1 MPCHDISDMH
11 SEVLQH
17 IFPEAEPT
25 QAVDSMNEG
34 GGWWRSATIPSNM
47 AIYGNGLTWC
57 LCFGMFRRSQGH
69 FRYLQIVSKCSFHL
83 FRLHQKHTLTCDS
96 VAIPWPMA
104 LQVEPSGESQGGPGL
119 GRKDPVSSVEV
130 ATRIID
136 RWAEEQTTSRFP
148 DPIAD
153 VDGVWWCLGM
163 LWCINIISSS
173 IIIIIITY
181 NYIRL
186 STVYMII
193 YYDILKILASFGIK
207 ANNVSTSTAWE
218 PFTCRSMWM

>member
-69 FRYLQIVSKCSFHL
+69 FRYLQ
-83 FRLHQKHTLTCDS
+83 
-96 VAIPWPMA
+96 
-104 LQVEPSGESQGGPGL
+104 
-119 GRKDPVSSVEV
+119 
-130 ATRIID
+130 ID

>member
-1 MPCHDISDMH
+1 MIS
-11 SEVLQH
+11 VICIPRFYN
-17 IFPEAEPT
+17 IFSQRLNPHRPWT
-25 QAVDSMNEG
+25 QWMKVEDG
-34 GGWWRSATIPSNM
+34 GGVQPYHPTWQYM
-47 AIYGNGLTWC
+47 AMAWLDVC
-57 LCFGMFRRSQGH
+57 VFGMFRRSQGH
-69 FRYLQIVSKCSFHL
+69 VRYLQIVSKCSFHL
-83 FRLHQKHTLTCDS
+83 FRLHQKHLRLTCDS

-186 STVYMII
+186 STVYMSI